1 MNIDQVFHVCLMV
14 LSTRRRGSRHLAIS
28 MSTMKKQAKR
38 TLLWN
43 MNFLDNPGIGGCLHR
58 TIQRSL
64 AAQATGRT
72 PGKPGRP
79 ALSTISKVTS
89 LNVQSPQQ
97 GAVYHT
103 FKRCGSLFT
112 RPSNT
117 SRVTSCAQGNT
128 YESQTRI
135 LKRPAA
141 IQRFALLEVC
151 AYPGSALSK
160 AFASEGHSAVR
171 IAHRKH
177 NDGPVKSGPEPVL
190 LG

>member
-1 MNIDQVFHVCLMV
+1 
-14 LSTRRRGSRHLAIS
+14 

-43 MNFLDNPGIGGCLHR
+43 MKSLDNPGIGGCLRR

-64 AAQATGRT
+64 LAQATGRT

-79 ALSTISKVTS
+79 ALSIASKVKS
-89 LNVQSPQQ
+89 INIQSPQQ
-97 GAVYHT
+97 GGVHHT
-103 FKRCGSLFT
+103 FKRCGSLCT

-117 SRVTSCAQGNT
+117 ITVTSFAQGNT
-128 YESQTRI
+128 HEPQTR
-135 LKRPAA
+135 LFKRPAA

-151 AYPGSALSK
+151 AYLGSALSK
-160 AFASEGHSAVR
+160 AFSLAGHSAVR

-177 NDGPVKSGPEPVL
+177 NDGPVKPGPEPVL